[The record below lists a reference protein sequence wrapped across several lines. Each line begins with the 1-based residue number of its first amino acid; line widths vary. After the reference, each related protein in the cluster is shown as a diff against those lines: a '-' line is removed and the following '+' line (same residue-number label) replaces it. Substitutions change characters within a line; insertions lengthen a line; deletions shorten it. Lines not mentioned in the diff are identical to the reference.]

1 MALPWDSG
9 TAYSFG
15 AVVAYNGLDYFRSN
29 FPATA
34 TTGTPPNEEMSTDD
48 LGDPIRTWTL
58 QQSQPNPYSNADSF
72 FCGYFRLIAPTYGTE
87 QLEPDFEYYGA
98 SSFAQSAY
106 GGIEEYDRGT
116 TIEYDQEIDDSPECP
131 ADKCGVYM
139 QQTQPAGVFCG
150 VYYTNNL
157 TPSTPRE
164 YLAWIEFNHPLYFR
178 RTITAM
184 VRIEQTTIVNYGSPV
199 ITYINTPYPVTPTDN
214 NYTQNGITKTTTNSS
229 FAFTVPPDVNQGGGS
244 SISYNVAEV
253 LIKDVDSND

>member
-1 MALPWDSG
+1 MALPWDSS

-48 LGDPIRTWTL
+48 LGDPIRTWTIS
-58 QQSQPNPYSNADSF
+58 QSGPNPYTNADSF

-98 SSFAQSAY
+98 SDYAVSAY
-106 GGIEEYDRGT
+106 GGGEEYDRGT
-116 TIEYDQEIDDSPECP
+116 TIEYDQEIDDSPACP

-139 QQTQPAGVFCG
+139 QQTQPGDVFCG
-150 VYYTNNL
+150 VNYTNNL
-157 TPSTPRE
+157 NPSTPRL

-178 RTITAM
+178 RTITAL
-184 VRIEQTTIVNYGSPV
+184 VRIQQTITPPGLPPV
-199 ITYINTPYPVTPTDN
+199 ITYINTPYTVTPTDN
-214 NYTQNGITKTTTNSS
+214 NYTQEGITKTATNYS
-229 FAFTVPPDVNQGGGS
+229 FTFEVPEGS
-244 SISYNVAEV
+244 PGISYGVAEV